1 MVLAPA
7 GLNAAL
13 TGHSLMSTDAR
24 AARILQE
31 WSKFYPVLKDERSNG
46 SIPCLVEI
54 IHSDNKMLYPS
65 SLVGVPVAR
74 TGICPYLCC
83 LKGRPHHVVI
93 YVGEWPSGLYS
104 LRQVTEVTPG
114 RVRSNSGLGTSEA

>member
-1 MVLAPA
+1 MLAPA

-13 TGHSLMSTDAR
+13 TGHGLMSTDSR

-83 LKGRPHHVVI
+83 LKGLRRVTTKPIAMGV
-93 YVGEWPSGLYS
+93 S
-104 LRQVTEVTPG
+104 LQWAFHAIEIIVDG
-114 RVRSNSGLGTSEA
+114 